1 MSRFR
6 FHGAALFTLLIAA
19 LLSACGGAPSG
30 GGAAAPTAVSGDATT
45 APVPTGA
52 TEPAQTP
59 GSGGTVRIGRTAAPD
74 SLNPGVMYLSEAFDI
89 TGLVYEGLIGI
100 DLQNKGVPQLA
111 REWSVGEDQR
121 TWTFKLHEGAKWHD
135 GTPLTAE
142 DVAFTWNMIYGFDDF
157 ALIKSFTNG
166 MESAEAVD
174 PTTVVITFETPV
186 ADTDERFSGVPILPK
201 HIWEQFADNQAAIE
215 FENLEMI
222 GSGPFKL
229 IEYVPGEFTRLSAVK
244 DHYLAPPNIDEV
256 IFRVFSNNDAMVQ
269 AFRSSEVDVIDP
281 LSTVLRV
288 LEADSNIK
296 VLIGNNGFS
305 LTHVIFNVTEPEN
318 CPPDDGVC
326 SGHPALKDVKLR
338 QALAHATD
346 KQQFI
351 DVIEL
356 GLALPGVSLVMPGHG
371 EAFRK
376 DLLPYAYDVAKA
388 NQILDEAG
396 YIDSDGDGIREMP
409 GDPATPLEFRFVYP
423 SDQYASTGPRFAEL
437 LTGMWQQAGIKL
449 NVQALEADA
458 VTSICCPAFDFDVLL
473 WGWGAGP
480 DPASLLYVLTTD
492 EIPTGISETG
502 YSNPEYDRLFAEQIK
517 TVDKAKRLELLS
529 QLQEIA
535 VRDLPYITLYYA
547 QPVSAYRSDRFQGFP
562 VDEQGNFSTST
573 RLALTVVSPVQ

>member
-6 FHGAALFTLLIAA
+6 LHGAALLALLLAA

-30 GGAAAPTAVSGDATT
+30 GGVAPTAATGDATT

-135 GTPLTAE
+135 GTPVTAE

-157 ALIKSFTNG
+157 ALIKFFTNK

-201 HIWEQFADNQAAIE
+201 HIWEQFADNQAAVE

-229 IEYVPGEFTRLSAVK
+229 TEYVPGEFTRLSAVK

-269 AFRSSEVDVIDP
+269 AFRSGEVDVIDP

-305 LTHVIFNVTEPEN
+305 LTHVIFNVAEQEN

-346 KQQFI
+346 KQQII

-371 EAFRK
+371 EAFRE

-388 NQILDEAG
+388 NQMLDEAG
-396 YIDSDGDGIREMP
+396 YIDSNGDGIREMP
-409 GDPATPLEFRFVYP
+409 GDAATPLEFRFVYP
-423 SDQYASTGPRFAEL
+423 SDQYAATGPRFAEL
-437 LTGMWQQAGIKL
+437 LTGMWQQVGIKL

-502 YSNPEYDRLFAEQIK
+502 YSNPEYDQLFDEQIK

-535 VRDLPYITLYYA
+535 MRDLPYITLYYA

-562 VDEQGNFSTST
+562 VDEQGNFSTSG
-573 RLALTVVSPVQ
+573 RLGLTVISPVQ

>member
-6 FHGAALFTLLIAA
+6 FHGAALLTLLLAA

-30 GGAAAPTAVSGDATT
+30 GGAAPTAATGDATT

-135 GTPLTAE
+135 GTPVTAE

-157 ALIKSFTNG
+157 ALIKFFTNK

-201 HIWEQFADNQAAIE
+201 HIWEQFADNQAAVE

-229 IEYVPGEFTRLSAVK
+229 TEYVPGEFTRLSAVK

-305 LTHVIFNVTEPEN
+305 LTHVIFNVAEQEN

-346 KQQFI
+346 KQQII

-371 EAFRK
+371 EAFRE

-388 NQILDEAG
+388 NQMLDEAG
-396 YIDSDGDGIREMP
+396 YIDSNGDGIREMP
-409 GDPATPLEFRFVYP
+409 GDAATPLEFRFVYP
-423 SDQYASTGPRFAEL
+423 SDQYAATGPRFAEL
-437 LTGMWQQAGIKL
+437 LTGMWQQVGIKL

-502 YSNPEYDRLFAEQIK
+502 YSNPEYDQLFDEQIQ
-517 TVDKAKRLELLS
+517 TVDKAKRLEMLS

-547 QPVSAYRSDRFQGFP
+547 QPVSAYRSDRFQGVP
-562 VDEQGNFSTST
+562 VDEQGNFSTT
-573 RLALTVVSPVQ
+573 GRLGLTVISPVQ